1 MSNFSNQVET
11 REIADT
17 DLDAIAG
24 GVSAGIES
32 GNPAGAL
39 GALSGGLPLS
49 LPALPTEG
57 VLSGGVEIAPL
68 GARGGVQV

>member
-11 REIADT
+11 REIADA
-17 DLDAIAG
+17 DLDGVAG
-24 GVSAGIES
+24 GISAGVEAS
-32 GNPAGAL
+32 NPAGAL

-57 VLSGGVEIAPL
+57 LISGGVEIAPL
-68 GARGGVQV
+68 GVKGGVQI

>member
-68 GARGGVQV
+68 GARGGVQI